1 MLVEGVVV
9 PVEMERKPLRKKL
22 RILYI
27 PVILSVLC
35 ITVCIISSMLIYNKT
50 YRFYT
55 EQYYKIAQAFEQVSS
70 FSSTLDLC
78 QKLPSSTA
86 YNNLADAYDIEL
98 LSACSDLFSTRFEF
112 DNNERQ
118 EIESLYDIV
127 RTSIPD
133 KLNLLKDGIN
143 DSEKCKDALV
153 AVRADVTT
161 VADKLNHVIEK
172 SIATGNKAYDNNRID
187 VYLIEGLMIAIFIG
201 FIIVTAYL
209 ISFIEKRIIKPIR
222 DIADWSRMFNDD
234 YADMSDI
241 EITDNDEISDISS
254 AFNIVKAKLCE
265 ANKTK
270 RDNESTLRKLREE
283 EEYKKK
289 FVKQLYDEKR
299 EKEIISSEAK
309 RDGLTGLYN
318 RRSFDA
324 LIDEFMSNKSVSSEG
339 ALFLID
345 MDNFKNVNDTLGH
358 IAGDEALK
366 TLAGAMRIVFPGG
379 YLGRYGGDEFIAFVP
394 STCDDETLDRL
405 GSSLCQKMDREFEH
419 GGKSV
424 RLSVSV
430 GIVSTVG
437 IGDYAELYMKA
448 DKALY
453 FSKEHGRNQ
462 YTLASSLDNFTAD

>member
-1 MLVEGVVV
+1 MLVEGVVI
-9 PVEMERKPLRKKL
+9 PVEMERKPLRKRL
-22 RILYI
+22 RVMYI
-27 PVILSVLC
+27 PVILSILG
-35 ITVCIISSMLIYNKT
+35 ITVCIVNSMLIYNKT
-50 YRFYT
+50 FRFYT
-55 EQYYKIAQAFEQVSS
+55 EQYYRIAQAFEQVSS
-70 FSSTLDLC
+70 FTSTLDLC
-78 QKLPSSTA
+78 QKLPSSTS
-86 YNNLADAYDIEL
+86 YDNLADAYDIEL
-98 LSACSDLFSTRFEF
+98 LSAYSDLFSTRFEF
-112 DNNERQ
+112 DSNERQ

-143 DSEKCKDALV
+143 DREKCEEVLA
-153 AVRADVTT
+153 AVRADITT

-172 SIATGNKAYDNNRID
+172 SVAAGNKAYYNDRID

-201 FIIVTAYL
+201 FIIVTAYMV
-209 ISFIEKRIIKPIR
+209 SFIEKRIIKPIR
-222 DIADWSRMFNDD
+222 DVADWSRMFKDD

-270 RDNESTLRKLREE
+270 RDNESALRKLRE

-366 TLAGAMRIVFPGG
+366 TLADAMRIVFPGG

-405 GSSLCQKMDREFEH
+405 GSSLCKKMDREFEH

-430 GIVSTVG
+430 GIVNTVG
-437 IGDYAELYMKA
+437 IDDYAELYMKA

-453 FSKEHGRNQ
+453 YSKEHGRNQ
-462 YTLASSLDNFTAD
+462 YTLASSLDNFATD

>member
-1 MLVEGVVV
+1 M
-9 PVEMERKPLRKKL
+9 EMNRKPLRKKL
-22 RILYI
+22 RVIYI
-27 PVILSVLC
+27 PLIVFIIG
-35 ITVCIISSMLIYNKT
+35 ITVCIVSSMLIYNKT
-50 YRFYT
+50 FRFYT
-55 EQYYKIAQAFEQVSS
+55 EQYYKTAETFEQVSR
-70 FSSTLDLC
+70 FTTTLDSY
-78 QKLPSSTA
+78 QKLSTSTVFDTLVDA
-86 YNNLADAYDIEL
+86 YNDEL
-98 LSACSDLFSTRFEF
+98 LPACSDLYTTRFEF
-112 DNNERQ
+112 DSNERS
-118 EIESLYDIV
+118 EIEMIYDIANE
-127 RTSIPD
+127 SLPD
-133 KLNLLKDGIN
+133 KLNELKDCIDN
-143 DSEKCKDALV
+143 DKDSTV
-153 AVRADVTT
+153 AFASVRADITSI
-161 VADKLNHVIEK
+161 ADKLNHIIEK
-172 SIATGNKAYDNNRID
+172 SISSGNQAYSDNKVD
-187 VYLIEGLMIAIFIG
+187 VYLLEGIMIAILVG
-201 FIIVTAYL
+201 FIVVTAYL
-209 ISFIEKRIIKPIR
+209 IYFVESRITKPIR
-222 DIADWSRMFNDD
+222 DVAEWSRMFKDD
-234 YADMSDI
+234 YADMSDL
-241 EITDNDEISDISS
+241 EVTDNDEIGDITT
-254 AFNIVKAKLCE
+254 AFNHVKARLCE

-318 RRSFDA
+318 RRSFDS

-394 STCDDETLDRL
+394 NTCDDETLERL
-405 GSSLCQKMDREFEH
+405 GTALCQKMDREFEH

-430 GIVSTVG
+430 GIVNTVG
-437 IGDYAELYMKA
+437 VEDYAELYMKA

-462 YTLASSLDNFTAD
+462 YTLASSIDA